1 MYHFEASRTA
11 LYRVRRV
18 LARTSTYHLVLPG
31 FQMEMSYV
39 HHEFYDA
46 TVELRMKIKEIVY
59 LSIYSVY
66 LEIYFWPKVYLRIY
80 GVQLLAV

>member
-1 MYHFEASRTA
+1 
-11 LYRVRRV
+11 
-18 LARTSTYHLVLPG
+18 
-31 FQMEMSYV
+31 MSYV

-46 TVELRMKIKEIVY
+46 TVELRMKFKEIVH
-59 LSIYSVY
+59 LGIYSIF